1 MLPLPPSWD
10 LSALYSSIDDPAFE
24 KDLSVASLQADR
36 FRLLGE
42 NKIADLTPENF
53 GKMLL
58 DYDRLIG
65 KTGKLN
71 AFAEMTYTAD
81 MNVEANVAF
90 YEKTNRDTDAI
101 LQKVDFF
108 EKETANLS
116 DEKTA
121 ELMTNPTV
129 QRYALWIDKLR
140 SNKTPDF
147 DEKTKELLEANKN
160 RTSEALRLYDKTK
173 NELQFKVDGKTA
185 SSNDLYSLSYS
196 ANPDDRRKAG
206 LALNDGYK
214 NKSAIFS
221 KIVNT
226 IVQSKK
232 YADEQYGYKTP
243 IEARN
248 RSNQIENGI
257 VDALVSSVDKA
268 APDVSHRYY
277 ALKAK
282 WIGQEKIG
290 YWDRNAPVA
299 GVSPRRY
306 TFDEAKDIVLSSYR
320 EFDPEMGEIAE
331 KFFEEKRIDAAPRSG
346 KQPGEYAMPIID
358 GKAYISMN
366 FNGTTNDVLALAHEL
381 GHGIHYELS
390 KKNGALGTQMPITM
404 EETASI
410 FGEMLTFDKML
421 QKEKNPEQRF
431 ALLSDKMNR
440 VMLTTFRQVALHHYE
455 EDMHNGVREK
465 GAVSAADLNA
475 IWTKAQSNALG
486 PSVINDEQT
495 SSSWA
500 DVPHLLRTPFY
511 VYGYAF
517 GECLTSSLYQV
528 YKDGTVKD
536 FPNKYKEMLSKGS
549 TEQCADLLKP
559 FGLDVSKP
567 DFWKQGLG
575 TMKGYVD
582 KLERLTDTLGMDK
595 TKKNA
600 LPAVALTQS
609 KTAGR

>member
-65 KTGKLN
+65 KNGKLK

-173 NELQFKVDGKTA
+173 NELQFKIDGKTA

-196 ANPDDRRKAG
+196 ANSDDRRKAG

-214 NKSAIFS
+214 AKAPSFQKS
-221 KIVNT
+221 
-226 IVQSKK
+226 
-232 YADEQYGYKTP
+232 
-243 IEARN
+243 
-248 RSNQIENGI
+248 
-257 VDALVSSVDKA
+257 
-268 APDVSHRYY
+268 
-277 ALKAK
+277 
-282 WIGQEKIG
+282 
-290 YWDRNAPVA
+290 
-299 GVSPRRY
+299 
-306 TFDEAKDIVLSSYR
+306 
-320 EFDPEMGEIAE
+320 
-331 KFFEEKRIDAAPRSG
+331 
-346 KQPGEYAMPIID
+346 
-358 GKAYISMN
+358 
-366 FNGTTNDVLALAHEL
+366 
-381 GHGIHYELS
+381 
-390 KKNGALGTQMPITM
+390 
-404 EETASI
+404 SI
-410 FGEMLTFDKML
+410 
-421 QKEKNPEQRF
+421 R
-431 ALLSDKMNR
+431 
-440 VMLTTFRQVALHHYE
+440 
-455 EDMHNGVREK
+455 
-465 GAVSAADLNA
+465 
-475 IWTKAQSNALG
+475 
-486 PSVINDEQT
+486 
-495 SSSWA
+495 
-500 DVPHLLRTPFY
+500 
-511 VYGYAF
+511 
-517 GECLTSSLYQV
+517 
-528 YKDGTVKD
+528 
-536 FPNKYKEMLSKGS
+536 
-549 TEQCADLLKP
+549 
-559 FGLDVSKP
+559 
-567 DFWKQGLG
+567 
-575 TMKGYVD
+575 
-582 KLERLTDTLGMDK
+582 
-595 TKKNA
+595 
-600 LPAVALTQS
+600 
-609 KTAGR
+609 